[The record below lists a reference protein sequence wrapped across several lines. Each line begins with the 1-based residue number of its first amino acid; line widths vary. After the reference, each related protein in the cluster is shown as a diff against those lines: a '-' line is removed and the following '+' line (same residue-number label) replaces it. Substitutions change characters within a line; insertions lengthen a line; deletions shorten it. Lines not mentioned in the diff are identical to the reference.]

1 MRQASAYR
9 IPLFKVHMPTSV
21 GPRLLD
27 TLYSGTVTEGPKS
40 LDFERKFGVWIGND
54 RTAVVN
60 SGTSALTIAL
70 RLAGVGPS
78 TEVVSTPLTC
88 VATNSAVLSLG
99 ATIKWA
105 DIDVRNGCIDP
116 DSVAEAVSDRTRAIL
131 FVDWAGCPAN
141 LDALNTIAASCGAS
155 TVEDAAHSLG
165 ASYRGERI
173 GRHCDFVCFSF
184 QAIKPLTTIDGGAV
198 ACRDQAAVERAK
210 RLRWY
215 GLDRSAPKTPTHWA
229 GDLTES
235 GYKMHL
241 NDVLATIGLE
251 QLDHLDSTIECHKRN
266 AQFLIQ
272 RLREQEHVTAPLPS
286 EGSDPSF
293 WVLSL
298 RFDSPERRTSVS
310 DALERAGVQSSILHQ
325 RNDLYAV
332 FESQR
337 VHLPNLDYLAE
348 RILCVPCGWWLSDDA
363 LDDIAT
369 TIERALSDPTAVL

>member
-1 MRQASAYR
+1 MGRYR
-9 IPLFKVHMPTSV
+9 REERLYRSGLGRGGCVRPHTSDPLR
-21 GPRLLD
+21 RLGGL
-27 TLYSGTVTEGPKS
+27 
-40 LDFERKFGVWIGND
+40 
-54 RTAVVN
+54 
-60 SGTSALTIAL
+60 
-70 RLAGVGPS
+70 
-78 TEVVSTPLTC
+78 
-88 VATNSAVLSLG
+88 
-99 ATIKWA
+99 
-105 DIDVRNGCIDP
+105 
-116 DSVAEAVSDRTRAIL
+116 
-131 FVDWAGCPAN
+131 PAN

-310 DALERAGVQSSILHQ
+310 NTLERAGVQSSILHQ